1 MDHSYVYTKRFIDS
15 QVKKL
20 GTPLRIDLEL
30 RLVIQGRVE
39 DLDEIYNHVDEKVL
53 QSVLDKVNIR
63 IKRYTSNMFKSQV
76 TNQIVQQ
83 VMKLEQSKVE
93 EVRDRLVTITRVMK
107 PLMVPDG
114 QGYRGN
120 YLKEFSDLVEELP
133 ESKYLLLGKEEA
145 GDGDEETKRS
155 QSDDETKGSESD
167 HETDESDKD
176 SNLVQDFEVRIEKS
190 ITTREKRR
198 QFRESVDKFI
208 EETQGTKELL
218 FKYNDIRQSLVELK
232 GTLKYK
238 QDKLEYLQTLEAELV
253 EVLGV
258 SVAKPKNNLVYD
270 SDEETNA
277 TGGIQSNLMSTQSNG
292 ELINEINRFRILV
305 EKIGFKL
312 GNKDLQEIAKRVN
325 N

>member
-15 QVKKL
+15 QIKKL
-20 GTPLRIDLEL
+20 GAPLRIDLEL
-30 RLVIQGRVE
+30 RLVIQGGVE
-39 DLDEIYNHVDEKVL
+39 GRDEVSNHIDEKVL

-145 GDGDEETKRS
+145 ADGGEET
-155 QSDDETKGSESD
+155 TGSESD
-167 HETDESDKD
+167 EETHQSDKD
-176 SNLVQDFEVRIEKS
+176 SNLVQDFEVSVENPT
-190 ITTREKRR
+190 TTRDKRR
-198 QFRESVDKFI
+198 QFRKSVDQFI

-218 FKYNDIRQSLVELK
+218 SKYSDIRQSLVELN
-232 GTLKYK
+232 GALKYK
-238 QDKLEYLQTLEAELV
+238 QDKLEYLQTLEAELI

-258 SVAKPKNNLVYD
+258 SVAKPNNNLVYD

-277 TGGIQSNLMSTQSNG
+277 TGGIQANLMSTQSNG